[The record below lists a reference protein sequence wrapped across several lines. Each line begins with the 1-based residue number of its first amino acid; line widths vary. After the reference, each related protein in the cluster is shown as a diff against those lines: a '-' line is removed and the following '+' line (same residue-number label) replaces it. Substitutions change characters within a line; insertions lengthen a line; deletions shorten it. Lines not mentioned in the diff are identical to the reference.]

1 MDKTTS
7 QKIGII
13 GGTDSSGG
21 AGLFADEETIY
32 ELGDRPFAVISAITQ
47 QCNSSKIRIHAVPA
61 LGLESQ
67 LDGLLQEEL
76 DAIKIGMLPDES
88 SVRKVGEFLNK
99 SSCTKVILDPVQM
112 TSNGHSLITDK
123 GWECLIKDLIPRVN
137 LVTPNLQEAGKLLNI
152 NNSEKISPVFLA
164 NECSKLGAQSI
175 LLKGGHGDGE
185 QSTDLLVEGTSP
197 VIEYKWERITG
208 GTKVRGTGCRL
219 ASAISCN
226 WAKTN
231 HLANSVKEAGK
242 YLQNYIRLK
251 AA

>member
-1 MDKTTS
+1 M
-7 QKIGII
+7 
-13 GGTDSSGG
+13 
-21 AGLFADEETIY
+21 
-32 ELGDRPFAVISAITQ
+32 
-47 QCNSSKIRIHAVPA
+47 
-61 LGLESQ
+61 
-67 LDGLLQEEL
+67 
-76 DAIKIGMLPDES
+76 
-88 SVRKVGEFLNK
+88 
-99 SSCTKVILDPVQM
+99 ILDPVQM

-175 LLKGGHGDGE
+175 LLKGGHGGGE

-242 YLQNYIRLK
+242 HLQNYIRLK

>member
-1 MDKTTS
+1 VDKSTP
-7 QKIGII
+7 QNIGII
-13 GGTDSSGG
+13 GGTDSSRGS
-21 AGLFADEETIY
+21 GLCADEETIY
-32 ELGDRPFAVISAITQ
+32 ELGDNPLAVISAITQ

-61 LGLESQ
+61 CGLESQ
-67 LDGLLQEEL
+67 LDGLLQEEP

-99 SSCTKVILDPVQM
+99 SSCKKVILDPVQM
-112 TSNGHSLITDK
+112 TSNGHSLITGK

-137 LVTPNLQEAGKLLNI
+137 LVTPNLQEAHKLLTI
-152 NNSEKISPVFLA
+152 NDSEKISPISLVK
-164 NECSKLGAQSI
+164 ECSKLGAQSI
-175 LLKGGHGDGE
+175 LLKGGHGGGGE
-185 QSTDLLVEGTSP
+185 STDLLVVGKNP

-208 GTKVRGTGCRL
+208 GTEVRGTGCRL

-231 HLANSVKEAGK
+231 DLPIAVKEAGK
-242 YLQNYIRLK
+242 YLQKYIRQN

>member
-1 MDKTTS
+1 VDKSTS
-7 QKIGII
+7 KNIGII
-13 GGTDSSGG
+13 GGTDSSRGS
-21 AGLFADEETIY
+21 GLSADEETIY
-32 ELGDRPFAVISAITQ
+32 ELGDNPLTVISAITQ
-47 QCNSSKIRIHAVPA
+47 QYNSSKIRIHAVPA

-99 SSCTKVILDPVQM
+99 SSCKKVILDPVQM
-112 TSNGHSLITDK
+112 TSNGHALITSN

-137 LVTPNLQEAGKLLNI
+137 LVTPNLQEARKLLTI
-152 NNSEKISPVFLA
+152 NDSEKISPISLVK
-164 NECSKLGAQSI
+164 ECSKLGAQSI
-175 LLKGGHGDGE
+175 LLKGGHGGGE
-185 QSTDLLVEGTSP
+185 ESTDLFLEGENP

-208 GTKVRGTGCRL
+208 GTEVRGTGCRL

-226 WAKTN
+226 WAKTRN
-231 HLANSVKEAGK
+231 LPISVKKAGK
-242 YLQNYIRLK
+242 YLQSYIRQN

>member
-7 QKIGII
+7 KKIGII

-21 AGLFADEETIY
+21 SGLFADKETIY

-99 SSCTKVILDPVQM
+99 SSCKKVILDPVQM
-112 TSNGHSLITDK
+112 TSNGHSLISAK
-123 GWECLIKDLIPRVN
+123 GWECLIQDLIPRVN
-137 LVTPNLQEAGKLLNI
+137 LVTPNLQDARKLLTI
-152 NNSEKISPVFLA
+152 NDSEKISPTSLIK
-164 NECSKLGAQSI
+164 ECSKLGAQSI
-175 LLKGGHGDGE
+175 LLKGGHGGGE
-185 QSTDLLVEGTSP
+185 ESTDLLLEGKNP

-208 GTKVRGTGCRL
+208 GTEVRGTGCRL

-226 WAKTN
+226 WAKTKE
-231 HLANSVKEAGK
+231 LPISVKEAGK
-242 YLQNYIRLK
+242 YLQNYIRQN

>member
-1 MDKTTS
+1 VDKTTS
-7 QKIGII
+7 KKIGII

-21 AGLFADEETIY
+21 SGLFADKETIY

-175 LLKGGHGDGE
+175 LLKGGHGGGE

-242 YLQNYIRLK
+242 HLQNYIRLK

>member
-1 MDKTTS
+1 VDKSTS
-7 QKIGII
+7 KNIGII
-13 GGTDSSGG
+13 GGTDSSMGS
-21 AGLFADEETIY
+21 GLSADEETIY
-32 ELGDRPFAVISAITQ
+32 ELGDNPLTVISAITQ
-47 QCNSSKIRIHAVPA
+47 QYNSSKIRIHAVPA

-99 SSCTKVILDPVQM
+99 SSCKKVILDPVKM
-112 TSNGHSLITDK
+112 TSNGHSLITDE

-137 LVTPNLQEAGKLLNI
+137 LVTPNIQEACKLLNI
-152 NNSEKISPVFLA
+152 NNSEKISPISLA
-164 NECSKLGAQSI
+164 NECSKLGARSI
-175 LLKGGHGDGE
+175 LLKGGHAGGE

-208 GTKVRGTGCRL
+208 GTEVRGTGCRL

-231 HLANSVKEAGK
+231 HLPISIKKAGK